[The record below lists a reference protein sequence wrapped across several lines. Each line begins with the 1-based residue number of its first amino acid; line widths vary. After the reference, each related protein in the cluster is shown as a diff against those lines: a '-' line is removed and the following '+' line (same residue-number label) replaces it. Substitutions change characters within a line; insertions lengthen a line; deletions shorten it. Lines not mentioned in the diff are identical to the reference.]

1 MSDEAAWQKW
11 FEAIWAD
18 REDRVYRDYFG
29 ELGPGIYT
37 LRPEHFAQLGAKN
50 VDPRWLHHGVFE
62 CPPQGGG
69 GKRDHWLYVSSGM
82 SNPWGD
88 SPETAKPE
96 GLSGLGFELTL
107 HTREPGR
114 WALELVQWLMA
125 VQLLVAGGE
134 LQGGILEYDDRV
146 QFRRGKDSGDVS
158 RLLVAR
164 PTVELMGYPESF
176 QLASGRV
183 DVMTLVGISEREAEF
198 AKSQNPEG
206 LVTVLRHHE
215 VWPLT
220 SLKRVSVV

>member
-1 MSDEAAWQKW
+1 MSAA
-11 FEAIWAD
+11 
-18 REDRVYRDYFG
+18 
-29 ELGPGIYT
+29 
-37 LRPEHFAQLGAKN
+37 
-50 VDPRWLHHGVFE
+50 
-62 CPPQGGG
+62 GGG